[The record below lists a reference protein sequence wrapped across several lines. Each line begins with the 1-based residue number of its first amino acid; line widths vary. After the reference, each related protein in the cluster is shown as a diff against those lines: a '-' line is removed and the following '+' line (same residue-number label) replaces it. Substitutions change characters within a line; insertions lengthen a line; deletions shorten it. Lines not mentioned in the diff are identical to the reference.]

1 MDSLIDTVFLDFM
14 GKPVWVWLTFVGLVL
29 ALLAFD
35 LGILNRR
42 DREIGVRESLRLSA
56 FYIAVALL
64 FGGWVW
70 WSMGDTAAAQY
81 YTGFFIEKSLSL
93 DNVFIISL
101 IFTYFAV
108 PRAYQHRVL
117 FWGILGVIVMRGLMI
132 AAGAALVSEFHWVL
146 YV

>member
-1 MDSLIDTVFLDFM
+1 MNSLQTQRNQVGLVMDSLIDTVFLDFM

-70 WSMGDTAAAQY
+70 WSDR
-81 YTGFFIEKSLSL
+81 KS
-93 DNVFIISL
+93 V
-101 IFTYFAV
+101 V
-108 PRAYQHRVL
+108 
-117 FWGILGVIVMRGLMI
+117 
-132 AAGAALVSEFHWVL
+132 
-146 YV
+146 